1 MTHEENN
8 IGGRAELPGSD
19 EHKVSRLLST
29 LKRVEAPKDFD
40 FHLKAK
46 IAKGRP
52 TEVRTGSLFPI
63 LKYAVPLVLF
73 LVVGAG
79 IVLINSYEPGNG
91 SVAVAPPA
99 GSEPGLAA
107 PSVTGPES
115 AQPTEKVTTPSN
127 ILVAGSTPD
136 METPV
141 RDNTPNGRGPVRVER
156 PRNER
161 SVDGSRDLGGGNS
174 ATQFNVTN
182 SNSQKVTNQASAN
195 QASTPRTD
203 NVGDALRTMGI
214 DVELEGN
221 TWAVKNVSAGSLG
234 SSMGVKPGDRVE
246 AIDGKPVDRNTTFKG
261 AFKVSNLSVRRDGNI
276 VELKPQH

>member
-52 TEVRTGSLFPI
+52 TEVSGGSLFPI

-99 GSEPGLAA
+99 GSEPGPAP

-161 SVDGSRDLGGGNS
+161 SVDGSRDIGGGNS
-174 ATQFNVTN
+174 ATQFTVTN
-182 SNSQKVTNQASAN
+182 SNSQRVANQSSTN
-195 QASTPRTD
+195 QASTPRTE

-214 DVELEGN
+214 DAELDGN

-234 SSMGVKPGDRVE
+234 SGMGVKPGDRVE

-261 AFKVSNLSVRRDGNI
+261 AFKVSNMSVRRDGNI